1 LNKRKTATPRRSR
14 RKKKNDSF
22 FRRHRWAVLIGGAT
36 LAVALYIFIF
46 VRVFVDPFS
55 FRWNA
60 IYGEGVEPD
69 GFEVRGIDISHYQER
84 IDWSRV
90 RNAQIK
96 GQPLR
101 FVIIKATEGI
111 SIIDENFID
120 NFYQARQNDL
130 IRGAYHFFTPDED
143 PVRQARFFIK
153 QVKLETGD
161 LPPVL
166 DVEKAGNLSTKQLR
180 KAVHTWLDVIEKHY
194 GIKPIIYTGYSFKLK
209 YLNDGTFDAYPY
221 WIAHYYVEQLQYKG
235 QWSFWQYTDMGRID
249 GINGSVDCN
258 IFNGQLPQLVA
269 LTMKPEE
276 IDEVGL

>member
-1 LNKRKTATPRRSR
+1 M
-14 RKKKNDSF
+14 
-22 FRRHRWAVLIGGAT
+22 GGAT

-153 QVKLETGD
+153 QVKLEAGD

-166 DVEKAGNLSTKQLR
+166 DVEKAGDLSTKQLR
-180 KAVHTWLDVIEKHY
+180 KAVHTWLNVIEKHY

-258 IFNGQLPQLVA
+258 IFNGELPQLVA

>member
-36 LAVALYIFIF
+36 LAVALYIFVF

-258 IFNGQLPQLVA
+258 IFNGELPQLVA

>member
-1 LNKRKTATPRRSR
+1 M
-14 RKKKNDSF
+14 
-22 FRRHRWAVLIGGAT
+22 
-36 LAVALYIFIF
+36 
-46 VRVFVDPFS
+46 RVFVDPFS

-258 IFNGQLPQLVA
+258 IFNGELPQLVA